1 MPDSFSLLE
10 SFTSN
15 ASGFRFC
22 FWDHRKHQ
30 VSTQHIYLYEF
41 KHPVLLDNLDSK
53 KWFDLSRNSTIFG
66 AVQSYFQKRTLVAYA
81 SSQGK
86 TQTSV
91 RRMDKLLWLI
101 LVSFWIFVLS
111 FFVSWRSCRKDFF
124 LCFNI
129 YSVGVLNSSCC
140 IKKKSFSS
148 FQKKKASPHI
158 CWKRTM
164 LIPWE
169 VSCTSVAP
177 RSSMATDADALMICE
192 AKTSAFM
199 WTSDYFHL
207 VEFGGVVPFSR

>member
-15 ASGFRFC
+15 ASGFRFF

-30 VSTQHIYLYEF
+30 VSTQLIYLYEF
-41 KHPVLLDNLDSK
+41 KHPVVLDNLESK
-53 KWFDLSRNSTIFG
+53 KWFDLSRNPTIFR

-101 LVSFWIFVLS
+101 LVLFWIFFLS
-111 FFVSWRSCRKDFF
+111 FFVSWRLCCKDFF

-129 YSVGVLNSSCC
+129 YSVGVLNSTCC
-140 IKKKSFSS
+140 IKKKSGCGYNCPVNHMMRLQIFTT
-148 FQKKKASPHI
+148 HI
-158 CWKRTM
+158 
-164 LIPWE
+164 
-169 VSCTSVAP
+169 
-177 RSSMATDADALMICE
+177 LM
-192 AKTSAFM
+192 KTK
-199 WTSDYFHL
+199 DYKQTKWFFFHQ
-207 VEFGGVVPFSR
+207 